1 VLSEFGVWDEDCEA
15 LDAGYAFSSG
25 AHLGYVYFVGFVYF
39 DWAFASAAF
48 VLGVSWG
55 SFSWTNRTTLSSISL
70 Q

>member
-1 VLSEFGVWDEDCEA
+1 VFSEFGVWDEDGEA
-15 LDAGYAFSSG
+15 VESGYAFASG

-48 VLGVSWG
+48 VLGVSWC
-55 SFSWTNRTTLSSISL
+55 SFSWANRTILSSISL